1 MAGSEKREEE
11 DIKEGREPGRI
22 RVKIN
27 IIKGK
32 EGEEK
37 GKTKNFSYVLR
48 IKNKE
53 ERKHQKVRGKNNKEA
68 KLRRS
73 RINKQTRRDTK
84 NAAVNVGNFEEEI
97 RLGKCYKKYL

>member
-27 IIKGK
+27 IVKDK

-37 GKTKNFSYVLR
+37 GKTKNFSYV
-48 IKNKE
+48 E
-53 ERKHQKVRGKNNKEA
+53 
-68 KLRRS
+68 
-73 RINKQTRRDTK
+73 D
-84 NAAVNVGNFEEEI
+84 
-97 RLGKCYKKYL
+97 KK